1 MPKESELL
9 TQVEPPKAVPPP
21 AQTMEEPKSTGSLAA
36 AMSTS
41 VASQGQSSTTASN
54 TPESAAGQAGT
65 STTSVAAPKGPNKF
79 KAAGAAL
86 IGSQVMTKAA
96 GERGV
101 AREAKKN
108 QMTSV
113 AGNTSA
119 GRDTSDDKSNGDQA
133 VDVVDG
139 AVGVVGDAKDEF
151 GDAYEAVNEAQGKE
165 KDDLSDTVKA
175 DMKGV
180 GIVSGAMGALSGI
193 KAMADSLQTI
203 MDPKKDA
210 LDKIEAGMS
219 MGEGAA
225 GGVGSAADLTNEVAS
240 EGSKAA
246 GDSEAVS
253 AYAGGVGEAISSIK
267 SAFLA
272 IKGIVT
278 LVNERGKSSKKEKA
292 IEGLGVAQ
300 SMVESAKSVLS
311 TINGIK
317 EAIDGGTFGG
327 VAAAIPGLDIA
338 LAGISIIKEGVYLVI
353 AYKDYK
359 QINADK
365 EAQMAGDGD
374 LADSTEKI
382 RNKESTISNLQTV
395 ISEDEKRLAVIVSK
409 IPAASTDKGI
419 FGGDSEKMKLE
430 AEKLEIEG
438 RLATMKGKKALATD
452 EKTAL
457 ETAKPEALE
466 FAMVGEIAEANKKRI
481 VRNSIL
487 LVAEFANLAGSIANL
502 TGAGAVAGAG
512 LKTASAAV
520 KVALP
525 AARAAKQTGRD
536 SAANAEAKGE
546 TTMASRVFDASKSTA
561 AKRDYRMKQ
570 VNTLLGQIQG
580 LSQLEGPKF
589 DARAA
594 QLEGYISAM
603 GVSPKRLYAA
613 TPDQEKQIT
622 MLYKAL
628 IQRE

>member
-1 MPKESELL
+1 MPDPELL
-9 TQVEPPKAVPPP
+9 NQQSAAAPQAAAATATPAAATALPKAP
-21 AQTMEEPKSTGSLAA
+21 AASVAGSSATPAPAPSVAA
-36 AMSTS
+36 ATPSPAAAAPS
-41 VASQGQSSTTASN
+41 VAS
-54 TPESAAGQAGT
+54 AAA
-65 STTSVAAPKGPNKF
+65 SVAAAPSAED
-79 KAAGAAL
+79 AARAEKKEKMAK
-86 IGSQVMTKAA
+86 VTK
-96 GERGV
+96 
-101 AREAKKN
+101 N
-108 QMTSV
+108 ID
-113 AGNTSA
+113 A
-119 GRDTSDDKSNGDQA
+119 GRDTGDDKSNGDQA
-133 VDVVDG
+133 VESVDETAG
-139 AVGVVGDAKDEF
+139 LVGDATGEF
-151 GDAYEAVNEAQGKE
+151 ENTADVKE
-165 KDDLSDTVKA
+165 MSAT
-175 DMKGV
+175 
-180 GIVSGAMGALSGI
+180 SGAMGALSGI
-193 KAMADSLQTI
+193 KAMADSLQTL

-210 LDKIEAGMS
+210 LDKIEAGFE

-225 GGVGSAADLTNEVAS
+225 DGVGSASDLTNEVAS

-253 AYAGGVGEAISSIK
+253 AYAGNIGGAISSVK

-272 IKGIVT
+272 IKGIVN
-278 LVNERGKSSKKEKA
+278 LVKERGESSKKEKA

-300 SMVESAKSVLS
+300 SMVESAKSVLE

-327 VAAAIPGLDIA
+327 AAAAIPGLDIA

-359 QINADK
+359 QVNADK
-365 EAQMAGDGD
+365 EAQMAGDSGLSD
-374 LADSTEKI
+374 SAEAIRVKEAD
-382 RNKESTISNLQTV
+382 ISNLQSV
-395 ISEDEKRLAVIVSK
+395 ITEDHIKLAK
-409 IPAASTDKGI
+409 IEAKLPAASQKKGF
-419 FGGDSEKMKLE
+419 FGGDSEKTQLE
-430 AEKLEIEG
+430 AEKADIKV
-438 RLATMKGKKALATD
+438 RLTTMKAKKAAATK
-452 EKTAL
+452 ERTGL

-466 FAMVGEIAEANKKRI
+466 FALVGEIAEANKKRI

-502 TGAGAVAGAG
+502 TGVGAAVGTG

-525 AARAAKQTGRD
+525 AARMAKQAGRD
-536 SAANAEAKGE
+536 SAADAEAKGKS
-546 TTMASRVFDASKSTA
+546 TSGIFDTSKSTA

-580 LSQLEGPKF
+580 LSKLEGPKF
-589 DARAA
+589 DERAA
-594 QLEGYISAM
+594 KLESYISAM